1 MSLEQDRE
9 QRLDRFFVQYKA
21 ACPDIEAGAN
31 FLPGMWQ
38 RIEAR
43 RNPVLQWVTMS
54 RRALAG
60 VLALCLILGAV
71 MATALSNSQ
80 FYQSTY
86 IEALDDDEAPEDLAA
101 MHPVSMESA
110 ADGAGKQ

>member
-9 QRLDRFFVQYKA
+9 ERLNGLFLQYKA
-21 ACPDIEAGAN
+21 ACPETDAGAN
-31 FLPGMWQ
+31 FLPLMWQ

-60 VLALCLILGAV
+60 VLALCMILGVV

-80 FYQSTY
+80 FYHSTY

-101 MHPVSMESA
+101 MHPVSIENVSNA
-110 ADGAGKQ
+110 AEKR

>member
-9 QRLDRFFVQYKA
+9 ERLNELFVHYKA
-21 ACPDIEAGAN
+21 ACPETETGAS
-31 FLPGMWQ
+31 FMPGMWQ

-60 VLALCLILGAV
+60 VLALCLILGVV

-86 IEALDDDEAPEDLAA
+86 IEALDDDAAPEDLAA
-101 MHPVSMESA
+101 MMPVALESQGDA
-110 ADGAGKQ
+110 AEK